1 MIPSSKD
8 AYTDGVN
15 TFRIL
20 GTPNYSILSDSDKP
34 DIRVWYYNEGP
45 DSYQVIKIITL
56 DKFLEL
62 VNTNK
67 WKKIEIHSNNNHF
80 SLKTAIFGKPNKGEN
95 K

>member
-20 GTPNYSILSDSDKP
+20 GTPNYSIFDDTDKP

-45 DSYQVIKIITL
+45 DNHQKIKTITL
-56 DKFLEL
+56 DRFLEL
-62 VNTNK
+62 INTEQ
-67 WKKIEIHSNNNHF
+67 WKKIETNSNNNHF